1 MHADIDAD
9 AVRQQGALYRP
20 PLTKVHAESV
30 GHQCGR
36 YDLLRFSPT
45 YDADGVAFHICAQR
59 VFRSDDSGA
68 SWAAVSVPQR
78 AQVQELLLAAPG
90 GQRKVMKQERVSRGL
105 YVYDR

>member
-68 SWAAVSVPQR
+68 SWAAVSVPQLKHQPSSTSVWR
-78 AQVQELLLAAPG
+78 P
-90 GQRKVMKQERVSRGL
+90 KVFLPPR
-105 YVYDR
+105 